1 MASYINKHG
10 KEILVDSS
18 GWKIS
23 RKNAEKKAAQQ
34 AAKVRKCPDS
44 LLKELESAIQD
55 GESQEYIDYLKGK
68 IANYK
73 G

>member
-10 KEILVDSS
+10 EEILVDSS

-34 AAKVRKCPDS
+34 AAMVRKCPGS
-44 LLKELESAIQD
+44 LLKELESAISD
-55 GESQEYIDYLKGK
+55 GESQDYIDYLKWK
-68 IANYK
+68 ISGYK